1 MLYHV
6 NKATGETGLCKATI
20 RNCPLGGGDEHF
32 TSEEAARAYY
42 ESTMAAGSLA
52 AKKKDGRSTR
62 GDWPDLELYRGKIQ
76 DFSEVFVHPQ
86 GKIAFNSSRYSDRLT
101 VMKNGKSASTS
112 GTLADMRA
120 GRGAWKQIKTASGRL
135 PSPEEYSSNYSAE
148 EATVTVAPG
157 KKVPAR
163 GLLTP
168 LQQANVDAGYP
179 KESPYDPSNN
189 VISQGHYSE
198 PDNYYDTS
206 AILPLNQRGNPFKL
220 GEMKSFDKLRF
231 WNRQTPGGKEYA
243 DSVFEVWEDGEG
255 HYKAVV
261 TSGKQIGKIGSK
273 AYFEHDQSQARMPG
287 SWTLI
292 GGFEPIEGGGIVG
305 TVPSYAMPIYTYK

>member
-42 ESTMAAGSLA
+42 ESTMAAGSLT
-52 AKKKDGRSTR
+52 AKKKDGRSIR
-62 GDWPDLELYRGKIQ
+62 GDWPDLELYRDKIQ
-76 DFSEVFVHPQ
+76 SFSEVFVHPQ

-120 GRGAWKQIKTASGRL
+120 GRGAWKQIKTAGGRL
-135 PSPEEYSSNYSAE
+135 PSAEEYSSNYSAE

-157 KKVPAR
+157 KKAPAR
-163 GLLTP
+163 GRLTP

-179 KESPYDPSNN
+179 KDSPYDPNST
-189 VISQGHYSE
+189 VISQGAYSE
-198 PDNYYDTS
+198 PRHHHDTT
-206 AILPLNQRGNPFKL
+206 AILPLAERGNPFKI
-220 GEMKSFDKLRF
+220 GEMKIGDKLRF
-231 WNRQTPGGKEYA
+231 WNSKDAAGNERA
-243 DSVFEVWEDGEG
+243 DSVFEVWSDRDG
-255 HYKAVV
+255 HFKAVV
-261 TSGKQIGKIGSK
+261 TYGKQIGKIGSK
-273 AYFEHDQSQARMPG
+273 AYFSHDQTRARMSG

-305 TVPSYAMPIYTYK
+305 KVPNYSMPIYTYK